1 MLKDIQNETDQR
13 NLTIDRVGIKDIS
26 YPIRLQD
33 KTNGK
38 QDTVANI
45 NMYVQLPH
53 NFKGT
58 HMSRFIEILNNYRNN
73 INIDSVREILDEMLG
88 KLDSQEAHIDMTF
101 PYFINKTAPVSGQS
115 ALMDYNC
122 NFTGTAKGDSKDFLI
137 TVTVPVMSLCPCS
150 KEISEYGAHN
160 QRSHVTIK
168 VKYSKMIWIEEIV
181 EIAESSASSP
191 IYSLLKREDEKYV
204 TEQSY
209 NNPVF
214 VEDIVRNV
222 AEKLLSDDRI
232 TWFEVSSENFE
243 SIHNHSAFAVIT
255 RDKLANT

>member
-13 NLTIDRVGIKDIS
+13 NISIDRVGIKDIS
-26 YPIRLQD
+26 YPITLQD
-33 KTNGK
+33 RVNGK
-38 QDTVANI
+38 QDTVAKI

-58 HMSRFIEILNNYRNN
+58 HMSRFIEILNNHRNF
-73 INIDSVREILDEMLG
+73 INIDSVKEILNEMLE
-88 KLDSQEAHIDMTF
+88 KLDSEEAHLDMTF
-101 PYFINKTAPVSGQS
+101 PYFVNKTAPVSGQA

-122 NFTGTAKGDSKDFLI
+122 NFTGTAANGEKDFILS
-137 TVTVPVMSLCPCS
+137 VVVPVMSLCPCS
-150 KEISEYGAHN
+150 KEISKYGAHN

-168 VKYSKMIWIEEIV
+168 VKYTKMVWIEEII
-181 EIAESSASSP
+181 EIAEQSASSP
-191 IYSLLKREDEKYV
+191 IYALLKREDEKYI
-204 TEQSY
+204 TEHSY

-222 AEKLLSDDRI
+222 AEKLLKDDRI

-255 RDKLANT
+255 RDKAE